1 MASKASKQIRKGL
14 RIHVTVLACI
24 PDGDPMVE
32 SCEDARTWPKPTH
45 RDCARVG
52 RAAERLFGSC
62 LADVELAFRQLPYS
76 RLRFLPHQPH
86 RPCMHGPVN
95 DLPLSSPTSKLRC
108 YPCHRGPTSAS
119 EMAIPRRCFRH
130 RAEGISIP
138 GSRYVVLASDCFWA
152 VTQTNTL
159 RIDNHISN

>member
-86 RPCMHGPVN
+86 RPCMPPPAVGLASLVSYQQTALLSMSSRSN
-95 DLPLSSPTSKLRC
+95 LDFGNGNSKTLFSSPSCRNLDTRLQVCSV
-108 YPCHRGPTSAS
+108 S
-119 EMAIPRRCFRH
+119 F
-130 RAEGISIP
+130 
-138 GSRYVVLASDCFWA
+138 
-152 VTQTNTL
+152 
-159 RIDNHISN
+159 